1 MALRNRAT
9 QYSVVG
15 GGVVAKRI
23 GPGIS
28 LDDKTVRFCSD
39 ATSRWGGARRGPL
52 ADGSHMIHVRGVSRK
67 TLRFPCMYRE
77 RIGFFEYGCFSFAVF
92 VALGVAVVSAHQYGG
107 GSSGV
112 CMCVCACTFPR
123 LWWYA
128 PTCRSPRS
136 SILECVPREVKFF
149 VHFFPCSSEAN
160 ISAKNRIYRKR
171 LKGKAAVLSEV
182 FFGHGK
188 KREEKNTEQ
197 NRRISKPF
205 RNHLLFQ

>member
-1 MALRNRAT
+1 MCVECLGKRCAFLVCIGNGSDSLNTVVFLSPFSSRLVLRLFPPI
-9 QYSVVG
+9 SM
-15 GGVVAKRI
+15 GGVHR
-23 GPGIS
+23 
-28 LDDKTVRFCSD
+28 
-39 ATSRWGGARRGPL
+39 
-52 ADGSHMIHVRGVSRK
+52 
-67 TLRFPCMYRE
+67 
-77 RIGFFEYGCFSFAVF
+77 
-92 VALGVAVVSAHQYGG
+92 
-107 GSSGV
+107 V
-112 CMCVCACTFPR
+112 CVCVCACTFPR

-149 VHFFPCSSEAN
+149 IHFFPCSSEAN